1 MSSEQLRQSLLKN
14 VLATGVG
21 SMPHRDAAAVEAIVW
36 KGLSD
41 HAPFWPQLPRRDF
54 LENMY
59 VQYGE
64 QLPGL
69 CVDRDRKSVWVD
81 TDAPAYLEAFE
92 ACFLNIQEKKV
103 EEFWISKDAG
113 LGLHLLAQR
122 LLRQNWQGWVK
133 TQVIGPVSLGLTL
146 LDQKKTPIL
155 HNAELAELVPGYL
168 ALKAAWM
175 IHELRANAHTKI
187 IVFID
192 EPYLVALG
200 TSACSLPRETI
211 IGMIDT
217 LVDVIHEG
225 GALAGIHCCG
235 NTDWDLVMA
244 AKVDIVNFDAY
255 GYFDKFL
262 LYDKAVAAFLK
273 RGGIPAV
280 GIVPNTEVIDEEGL
294 EEKLG
299 DTLQAHKDLFVNGGL
314 ITASCGSAGLSEER
328 AVKVLDLTVSLA
340 RRLQSIL

>member
-1 MSSEQLRQSLLKN
+1 MTCQHLRQSLVKSI
-14 VLATGVG
+14 LATGVG
-21 SMPHRDAAAVEAIVW
+21 SMPHADAAGAEALVW
-36 KGLSD
+36 EKLAD
-41 HAPFWPQLPRRDF
+41 HAPFWAQLPRRSF

-69 CVDRDRKSVWVD
+69 RVDAGKKSVWVD
-81 TDAPAYLEAFE
+81 TEAPSYLQDFE
-92 ACFLNIQEKKV
+92 ACFTKIQEKQV
-103 EEFWISKDAG
+103 DAFTISEDAG
-113 LGLHLLAQR
+113 LGLHLLARR
-122 LLRQNWQGWVK
+122 LEDQSWQGWVK
-133 TQVIGPVSLGLTL
+133 AQVIGPVSLGLTL

-155 HNAELAELVPGYL
+155 HNAELAELLPAYL
-168 ALKAAWM
+168 ALKAAW
-175 IHELRANAHTKI
+175 IIRQVRAHAETKI

-200 TSACSLPRETI
+200 TSACSLPREAI
-211 IGMIDT
+211 IKMIDAVVET
-217 LVDVIHEG
+217 IHAD

-244 AKVDIVNFDAY
+244 TKVDIVSFDAF

-273 RGGIPAV
+273 RGGLPAV
-280 GIVPNTEVIDEEGL
+280 GIVPNTEILDDDGL

-299 DTLQAHKDLFVNGGL
+299 DTLARHKDLFANGGL
-314 ITASCGSAGLSEER
+314 ITASCGCAGLTEER
-328 AVKVLDLTVSLA
+328 AAKALDLSVRLS
-340 RRLQSIL
+340 RRLQSLL